1 MLQLSLGTYSSSK
14 TDLVEITTF
23 ILPNP
28 LAIFILF
35 DFLSAFDT
43 ATLFFLKYFPHLTF
57 KKPQTLKFPPI
68 FTGRL
73 VVFADSFLV
82 EMP

>member
-1 MLQLSLGTYSSSK
+1 MLQLGLGTYSSSK

-35 DFLSAFDT
+35 GFLSAFDT
-43 ATLFFLKYFPHLTF
+43 ATLFFLKYFPHLTS

-68 FTGRL
+68 FTGRP